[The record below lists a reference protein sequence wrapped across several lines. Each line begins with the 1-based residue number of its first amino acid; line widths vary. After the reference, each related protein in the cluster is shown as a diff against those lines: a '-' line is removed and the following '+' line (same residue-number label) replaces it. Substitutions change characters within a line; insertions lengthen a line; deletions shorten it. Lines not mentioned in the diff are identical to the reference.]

1 MKGTTETPPPQPRAL
16 PHTSIPSYVPTFL
29 DDRKTSP
36 AMSDDAAQQ
45 AHESTAQEAVGT
57 TRKATGEPAGASER
71 AAPKP
76 KVSAE
81 DLARALGVGAATAAV
96 KAEAKES
103 PNFGLKEVR
112 DEVTQILANS
122 FQKQKTPLFAIPA
135 SRGIP
140 LDSNQCAR

>member
-1 MKGTTETPPPQPRAL
+1 
-16 PHTSIPSYVPTFL
+16 
-29 DDRKTSP
+29 
-36 AMSDDAAQQ
+36 MSDDAAQQ

-57 TRKATGEPAGASER
+57 TSKATGEPAGASER